1 MNGMSTQEKEQ
12 FLELPPDP
20 QSWRELGQGLAVPL
34 KLPFI
39 A

>member
-12 FLELPPDP
+12 LLELPPDP
-20 QSWRELGQGLAVPL
+20 QCWGELGQGLALPL